1 MSKKNDK
8 KFKLKKKEIAL
19 IALIGAPLLL
29 SSYDSLKKLTL
40 DEISFKEF
48 KTYLEAN
55 DVEEITVNDKTLD
68 IKLKDGT
75 LLKSYNPNSDESR
88 NILGDAD
95 IKIKQTTN
103 FNFASFLNIVMTAF
117 LISLIYKQ
125 ISGGSKVDKSVGKTN
140 LKFSDIAG
148 NEEAKQELMDIAY
161 SKKNKEKFKHFKAT
175 AKKGILLHG
184 PSGTGKTALAKALAT
199 ECDAHFIAVSSTVFA
214 NKFLGGGA
222 DKVRSLFKEAKENQP
237 SIIFIDEIDG
247 IGPSRD
253 AKDSHDEY
261 RKTLNELLVCM
272 DGFEEND
279 IIVIGATNRL
289 HALDDA
295 LLRPGRFDA
304 KIHVPLPNISEREE
318 IFKLYAEGR
327 PIDDNIDW
335 KEFARMTSHFS
346 GASIKNVMNNASI
359 YAIKD
364 NAESISKHH
373 ISRAIN
379 TEMTGEEKKNKAGI
393 SDKDKEL
400 TAYHEAGH
408 AIVGKL
414 IANISIPKVSIIPT
428 TNGAGGYT
436 LTDTGESPYSS
447 KKELLD
453 QIAISLGGRIAE
465 DIIYGKEN
473 VTTGASEDIK
483 RATHIAKTMIAE
495 LGMSD
500 SLGMI
505 YLQGISE
512 LESTVLQ
519 EANKMITDIY
529 NSTYEFLSDRKNLL
543 EETKNALIEME
554 TIHEDE
560 LNAIIE
566 AFNI

>member
-1 MSKKNDK
+1 MSKNNKK
-8 KFKLKKKEIAL
+8 KFSLNKKDIAFIAL
-19 IALIGAPLLL
+19 LGLPLLNSGYKTIQNL
-29 SSYDSLKKLTL
+29 GIE
-40 DEISFKEF
+40 EISFKEF
-48 KTYLEAN
+48 KSYLKTN
-55 DVEEITVNDKTLD
+55 DVEEITIKNETLD

-88 NILGDAD
+88 NIIGDAD
-95 IKIKQTTN
+95 IKVKN
-103 FNFASFLNIVMTAF
+103 ALEFNFLDLTNIVMTAF

-125 ISGGSKVDKSVGKTN
+125 ISNGKKVDKSTGKTS

-148 NEEAKQELMDIAY
+148 NEEAKQELMDIAFSRK
-161 SKKNKEKFKHFKAT
+161 SKKQFEHFKAT

-199 ECDAHFIAVSSTVFA
+199 ECDAHFIAVSSSVFA

-222 DKVRSLFKEAKENQP
+222 DKVRSIFKEAKEHQP

-247 IGPSRD
+247 IGHNRD
-253 AKDSHDEY
+253 SKDSHDEY

-289 HALDDA
+289 HSLDEA
-295 LLRPGRFDA
+295 LLRPGRFDS
-304 KIHVPLPNISEREE
+304 KIYVPLPNISEREE

-327 PIDDNIDW
+327 PIDNDIDW

-346 GASIKNVMNNASI
+346 GAAIKNVMNTASI

-364 NAESISKHH
+364 NAESISRHH

-379 TEMTGEEKKNKAGI
+379 TEMTGEEKKNRAGI

-414 IANISIPKVSIIPT
+414 IANINIPKVSIIPT

-436 LTDTGESPYSS
+436 LIDTGESPYAS
-447 KKELLD
+447 KKELLN
-453 QIAISLGGRIAE
+453 QIAIALGGRIAE
-465 DIIYGKEN
+465 EIIYGKEN

-483 RATHIAKTMIAE
+483 RATHLAKTMISE

-500 SLGMI
+500 AFGMV
-505 YLQGISE
+505 YLQGIPEME
-512 LESTVLQ
+512 LTVLQ
-519 EANKMITDIY
+519 EVNKMITDIY
-529 NSTYEFLSDRKNLL
+529 NSTYKFLSDRANLL
-543 EETKNALIEME
+543 EETKNALLEME